1 MKKVKFLTLGC
12 KVNLYETEAMK
23 GLFENAGYEVT
34 EKENA
39 DVFVINTCTV
49 TAMSDRKSRQMIR
62 RAKKKNP
69 NSIVCVV
76 GCYSQVAPEEVAKIR
91 DIDIIMGTTDRTK
104 IVEFIESFDG
114 NRQNRVQAEIPKV
127 FEDLKSTHQS
137 RTRATL
143 KIQDGCRNFCTY
155 CIIPFARGP
164 LRSKALDSTLNEV
177 RELAK
182 NGYKEIVLVGINL
195 AMYGVDT
202 NSNLTEIIEAVCSVE
217 GIKRVRLG
225 SLEPNLITDEFI
237 ERIKKLDNFCHH
249 FHLALQSGSTTVLD
263 RMKRHYTAD
272 EYITAAKRLQN
283 AFEDCAITTDVMVG
297 FPGETEAEFEESRNT
312 VKKVGFS
319 SIHVFPYSRRKGTVA
334 DKMENQIDE
343 NTKNIRTEKMIE
355 TGKTLK
361 QEFFRKYV
369 GKTVEILIE
378 RKADENTIEGHT
390 SNFIQVFANGESCEG
405 ELVKVKLTGFKDEY
419 MTGEILC

>member
-23 GLFENAGYEVT
+23 GLFEKSGYEVT
-34 EKENA
+34 ENEDA

-69 NSIVCVV
+69 QSIVAVV
-76 GCYSQVAPEEVAKIR
+76 GCYSQVSPDEVAKIE

-104 IVEFIESFDG
+104 IVEYVEAFDG
-114 NRQNRVQAEIPKV
+114 NRQTYVKSEIPKI

-164 LRSKALDSTLNEV
+164 LRSKSIESTLEEV
-177 RELAK
+177 KELAE

-195 AMYGVDT
+195 AMYGIDN
-202 NSNLTEIIEAVCSVE
+202 NSSLIDIIEAVCGVE
-217 GIKRVRLG
+217 GIERVRLG
-225 SLEPNLITDEFI
+225 SLEPNLVTDEFI
-237 ERIKKLDNFCHH
+237 ARTKKLDNFCHH
-249 FHLALQSGSTTVLD
+249 FHLALQSGSTTVLE
-263 RMKRHYTAD
+263 RMKRHYTAE
-272 EYITAAKRLQN
+272 EYLKAAKMLQD
-283 AFEDCAITTDVMVG
+283 AFDDCALTTDVMVG
-297 FPGETEAEFEESRNT
+297 FPGETEEEFEESRNT
-312 VKKVGFS
+312 VKQVGFS

-334 DKMENQIDE
+334 DKMENQVDE
-343 NTKNIRTEKMIE
+343 NIKNIRSEKMIE
-355 TGKTLK
+355 TGKILK
-361 QEFFRKYV
+361 KEFFEKYI
-369 GKTVEILIE
+369 GKTMTVLIE
-378 RKADENTIEGHT
+378 RETEQGTFEGHT
-390 SNFIQVFANGESCEG
+390 SNFIQVFAKGNGSEG
-405 ELVKVKLTGFKDEY
+405 KLINVKLTGYENEY
-419 MTGEILC
+419 MTGEIV

>member
-23 GLFENAGYEVT
+23 GLFEKSGYEVT
-34 EKENA
+34 ENEDA

-69 NSIVCVV
+69 QSIVAVV
-76 GCYSQVAPEEVAKIR
+76 GCYSQVSPDEVAKLE

-104 IVEFIESFDG
+104 IVEYVEAFDG
-114 NRQNRVQAEIPKV
+114 NRQTYVKSEIPKI

-164 LRSKALDSTLNEV
+164 LRSKSIESTLEEV
-177 RELAK
+177 KELAE

-195 AMYGVDT
+195 AMYGIDN
-202 NSNLTEIIEAVCSVE
+202 NSSLIDIIEAVCGVE
-217 GIKRVRLG
+217 GIERVRLG
-225 SLEPNLITDEFI
+225 SLEPNLVTDEFI
-237 ERIKKLDNFCHH
+237 ARTKKLDNFCHH
-249 FHLALQSGSTTVLD
+249 FHLALQSGSTTVLE
-263 RMKRHYTAD
+263 RMKRHYTAE
-272 EYITAAKRLQN
+272 EYLKAAKMLQD
-283 AFEDCAITTDVMVG
+283 AFDDCALTTDVMVG
-297 FPGETEAEFEESRNT
+297 FPGETEEEFEESRNT
-312 VKKVGFS
+312 VKQVGFS

-334 DKMENQIDE
+334 DKMENQVDE
-343 NTKNIRTEKMIE
+343 NIKNIRSEKMIE
-355 TGKTLK
+355 TGKILK
-361 QEFFRKYV
+361 KEFFEKYI
-369 GKTVEILIE
+369 GKTMTVLIE
-378 RKADENTIEGHT
+378 RETEQGTFEGHT
-390 SNFIQVFANGESCEG
+390 SNFIQVFAKGNGSEG
-405 ELVKVKLTGFKDEY
+405 KLINVKLTGYENEY
-419 MTGEILC
+419 MTGEIV

>member
-23 GLFENAGYEVT
+23 GLFEKAGYEIT
-34 EKENA
+34 ESEDA

-69 NSIVCVV
+69 KSIVAVV
-76 GCYSQVAPEEVAKIR
+76 GCYSQVSPEEVAKIE

-104 IVEFIESFDG
+104 IVEYVESFDG
-114 NRQNRVQAEIPKV
+114 NRQNRVNAEIPKV
-127 FEDLKSTHQS
+127 FEDLKSTHQN

-164 LRSKALDSTLNEV
+164 LRSKTLESTIAEV
-177 RELAK
+177 KELAE

-202 NSNLTEIIEAVCSVE
+202 NSSLIEIIEAVCGVE
-217 GIKRVRLG
+217 GIERVRLG

-237 ERIKKLDNFCHH
+237 ERTKKLPNFCHH
-249 FHLALQSGSTTVLD
+249 FHLALQSGSTTVLE
-263 RMKRHYTAD
+263 RMKRHYTAE
-272 EYITAAKRLQN
+272 EYIKAADMLKK
-283 AFEDCAITTDVMVG
+283 AFSDCALTTDVMVG
-297 FPGETEAEFEESRNT
+297 FPGETDEEFAESQNT
-312 VKKVGFS
+312 VKAVGFS
-319 SIHVFPYSRRKGTVA
+319 HIHVFPYSRRRIYKSG
-334 DKMENQIDE
+334 
-343 NTKNIRTEKMIE
+343 
-355 TGKTLK
+355 
-361 QEFFRKYV
+361 
-369 GKTVEILIE
+369 
-378 RKADENTIEGHT
+378 
-390 SNFIQVFANGESCEG
+390 
-405 ELVKVKLTGFKDEY
+405 
-419 MTGEILC
+419 

>member
-34 EKENA
+34 ESEDA

-69 NSIVCVV
+69 KSIVAVL
-76 GCYSQVAPEEVAKIR
+76 GCYSQVAPEEVAKIE

-104 IVEFIESFDG
+104 IVEYVEAFDG
-114 NRQNRVQAEIPKV
+114 TRQNRVQAEIPKV
-127 FEDLKSTHQS
+127 FEDLKSTHQN

-164 LRSKALDSTLNEV
+164 LRSKTTESTIAEV
-177 RELAK
+177 KELAH

-202 NSNLTEIIEAVCSVE
+202 NSSLIEIIEAVCGVE
-217 GIKRVRLG
+217 GIERVRLG
-225 SLEPNLITDEFI
+225 SLEPNLITDDFI
-237 ERIKKLDNFCHH
+237 ERTKKLPNFCHH
-249 FHLALQSGSTTVLD
+249 FHLALQSGSTTVLE
-263 RMKRHYTAD
+263 RMKRHYTAE
-272 EYITAAKRLQN
+272 EYIKAADMLKN
-283 AFEDCAITTDVMVG
+283 AFPDCALTTDVMVG
-297 FPGETEAEFEESRNT
+297 FPGETDEEFEESRNT
-312 VKKVGFS
+312 VKTVGFS
-319 SIHVFPYSRRKGTVA
+319 HIHVFPYSRRKGTVA
-334 DKMENQIDE
+334 DRMENQVDE
-343 NTKNIRTEKMIE
+343 NIKNIRTEKMIE
-355 TGKTLK
+355 TGAQIKK
-361 QEFFRKYV
+361 EFFEKYM
-369 GKTVEILIE
+369 GKTMPILVERQASE
-378 RKADENTIEGHT
+378 GVYEGHT
-390 SNFIQVFANGESCEG
+390 TNFIQVFAKGESREG
-405 ELVKVKLTGFKDEY
+405 CVVNVKLTGYENEF
-419 MTGEILC
+419 MTGDIV

>member
-23 GLFENAGYEVT
+23 GLFEARGYEIT
-34 EKENA
+34 ESEDA

-69 NSIVCVV
+69 NSIVAVL
-76 GCYSQVAPEEVAKIR
+76 GCYSQVSPDEVAKIE

-104 IVEFIESFDG
+104 IVEYVESFDG
-114 NRQNRVQAEIPKV
+114 NRQNRVKAEIPKI
-127 FEDLKSTHQS
+127 FEDLKSTHQN

-164 LRSKALDSTLNEV
+164 LRSKTIESTLSEV
-177 RELAK
+177 KELAK

-202 NSNLTEIIEAVCSVE
+202 NSSLIEVIEAVCSVE

-237 ERIKKLDNFCHH
+237 ERTKKLKNFCHH
-249 FHLALQSGSTTVLD
+249 FHLALQSGSTTVLE
-263 RMKRHYTAD
+263 RMKRHYTAE
-272 EYITAAKRLQN
+272 EYLKSAYMLKN
-283 AFEDCAITTDVMVG
+283 AFDDCALTTDVMVG
-297 FPGETEAEFEESRNT
+297 FPGETDKEFEESVET
-312 VKKVGFS
+312 VKKTGFS
-319 SIHVFPYSRRKGTVA
+319 QIHVFPYSRRKGTVA
-334 DKMENQIDE
+334 DKMENQVDE
-343 NTKNIRTEKMIE
+343 NIKNIRCEKMIE
-355 TGKTLK
+355 TGKILK
-361 QEFFRKYV
+361 KEFFEKYI
-369 GKTVEILIE
+369 GKTVSVLVE
-378 RKADENTIEGHT
+378 RQANKGLWEGHT
-390 SNFIQVFANGESCEG
+390 PNFIQVFAQGESAEG
-405 ELVKVKLTGFKDEY
+405 ETVNVKLTGYKDEF
-419 MTGEILC
+419 MTGEIV

>member
-34 EKENA
+34 ESEDA

-69 NSIVCVV
+69 KSIVVV
-76 GCYSQVAPEEVAKIR
+76 LGCYSQVAPEEVAKIE

-104 IVEFIESFDG
+104 IVEYVEAFDG
-114 NRQNRVQAEIPKV
+114 TRQNRVQSEIPKV
-127 FEDLKSTHQS
+127 FEDLKSTHQN

-164 LRSKALDSTLNEV
+164 LRSKTIESTLAEV
-177 RELAK
+177 KELAQ

-202 NSNLTEIIEAVCSVE
+202 NSSLIEIIEAVCSVD
-217 GIKRVRLG
+217 GIERVRLG

-237 ERIKKLDNFCHH
+237 KRTKKLDNFCHQ
-249 FHLALQSGSTTVLD
+249 FHLALQSGSTTVLQ
-263 RMKRHYTAD
+263 RMKRRYTAE
-272 EYITAAKRLQN
+272 EYLKAAEMLKN
-283 AFEDCAITTDVMVG
+283 AFPDCALTTDVMVG
-297 FPGETEAEFEESRNT
+297 FPGETEKEFEESIET
-312 VKKVGFS
+312 VKKTGFS
-319 SIHVFPYSRRKGTVA
+319 QIHVFPYSRRKGTVA
-334 DKMENQIDE
+334 DKMENQVDE
-343 NTKNIRTEKMIE
+343 NIKNIRCEKMIE
-355 TGKTLK
+355 TGKILK
-361 QEFFRKYV
+361 KEFFEKYI
-369 GKTVEILIE
+369 GKTVSVLVE
-378 RKADENTIEGHT
+378 RESKDGLWEGHT
-390 SNFIQVFANGESCEG
+390 PNFIQVFAKGESAEG
-405 ELVKVKLTGFKDEY
+405 KTVNVKLTGYKDEF
-419 MTGEILC
+419 MTGEIV

>member
-34 EKENA
+34 ESEDA

-69 NSIVCVV
+69 KSIVAVV
-76 GCYSQVAPEEVAKIR
+76 GCYSQVSPDEVAKIE

-104 IVEFIESFDG
+104 IVEYVESFEG
-114 NRQNRVQAEIPKV
+114 NRKTYVKSEIPKV

-164 LRSKALDSTLNEV
+164 LRSKTIESTLSEV
-177 RELAK
+177 HELAK

-202 NSNLTEIIEAVCSVE
+202 NSSLIEVIEAVCSVE
-217 GIKRVRLG
+217 GIERVRLG
-225 SLEPNLITDEFI
+225 SLEPNLVTDEFI
-237 ERIKKLDNFCHH
+237 ERTKKLPNFCHH
-249 FHLALQSGSTTVLD
+249 FHLALQSGSTTVLE
-263 RMKRHYTAD
+263 RMKRHYSAE
-272 EYITAAKRLQN
+272 EYLNAAKMLQN
-283 AFEDCAITTDVMVG
+283 AFSDCALTTDVMVG
-297 FPGETEAEFEESRNT
+297 FPSETEEEFEESRNT
-312 VKKVGFS
+312 VKEVGFS
-319 SIHVFPYSRRKGTVA
+319 QIHVFPYSRRKGTVA
-334 DKMENQIDE
+334 DKMENQVDE
-343 NTKNIRTEKMIE
+343 NIKNIRCEKMIE
-355 TGKTLK
+355 TGKVLK
-361 QEFFRKYV
+361 KEFFEKYI
-369 GKTVEILIE
+369 GKTVTILTE
-378 RKADENTIEGHT
+378 RQTKDGLWEGHT
-390 SNFIQVFANGESCEG
+390 SNFIQVFTKGESSEG
-405 ELVKVKLTGFKDEY
+405 EMIQVKLTGYKDEF
-419 MTGEILC
+419 MTGEIV

>member
-23 GLFENAGYEVT
+23 GLFEKSGYEVT
-34 EKENA
+34 ENEDA

-69 NSIVCVV
+69 QSIVAVV
-76 GCYSQVAPEEVAKIR
+76 GCYSQVSPDEVAKIE

-104 IVEFIESFDG
+104 IVEYVETFDG
-114 NRQNRVQAEIPKV
+114 NRQTYVKSEIPKI

-164 LRSKALDSTLNEV
+164 LRSKSIESTLEEV
-177 RELAK
+177 KELAE

-195 AMYGVDT
+195 AMYGIDN
-202 NSNLTEIIEAVCSVE
+202 NSSLIDIIEAVCGVE
-217 GIKRVRLG
+217 GIERVRLG
-225 SLEPNLITDEFI
+225 SLEPNLVTDEFI
-237 ERIKKLDNFCHH
+237 ARTKKLDNFCHH
-249 FHLALQSGSTTVLD
+249 FHLALQSGSTTVLE
-263 RMKRHYTAD
+263 RMKRHYTAE
-272 EYITAAKRLQN
+272 EYLKAAKMLQD
-283 AFEDCAITTDVMVG
+283 AFDDCALTTDVMVG
-297 FPGETEAEFEESRNT
+297 FPGETEEEFEESRNT
-312 VKKVGFS
+312 VKQVGFS

-334 DKMENQIDE
+334 DKMENQVDE
-343 NTKNIRTEKMIE
+343 NIKNIRSEKMIE
-355 TGKTLK
+355 TGKILK
-361 QEFFRKYV
+361 KEFFEKYI
-369 GKTVEILIE
+369 GKTMTVLIE
-378 RKADENTIEGHT
+378 RETEQGTFEGHT
-390 SNFIQVFANGESCEG
+390 SNFIQVFAKGNGSEG
-405 ELVKVKLTGFKDEY
+405 KLINVKLTGYENEY
-419 MTGEILC
+419 MTGEIV

>member
-23 GLFENAGYEVT
+23 GLFEKAGYEIT
-34 EKENA
+34 ESEDA

-69 NSIVCVV
+69 KSIVAVV
-76 GCYSQVAPEEVAKIR
+76 GCYSQVSSEEVAKIE

-104 IVEFIESFDG
+104 IVEYVESFDG
-114 NRQNRVQAEIPKV
+114 NRQNRVNAEIPKV
-127 FEDLKSTHQS
+127 FEDLKSTHQN

-164 LRSKALDSTLNEV
+164 LRSKTLESTIAEV
-177 RELAK
+177 KELAE

-202 NSNLTEIIEAVCSVE
+202 NSSLIEIIEAVCGVE
-217 GIKRVRLG
+217 GIERVRLG

-237 ERIKKLDNFCHH
+237 ERTKKLPNFCHH
-249 FHLALQSGSTTVLD
+249 FHLALQSGSTTVLE
-263 RMKRHYTAD
+263 RMKRHYTAE
-272 EYITAAKRLQN
+272 EYIKAADMLKK
-283 AFEDCAITTDVMVG
+283 AFSDCALTTDVMVG
-297 FPGETEAEFEESRNT
+297 FPGETDEEFAESQNT
-312 VKKVGFS
+312 VKAVGFS
-319 SIHVFPYSRRKGTVA
+319 HIHVFPYSRRKGTVA
-334 DKMENQIDE
+334 DKMENQVDE

-355 TGKTLK
+355 TGAQIKK
-361 QEFFRKYV
+361 DFFEKYI
-369 GKTVEILIE
+369 GATMPILVERQASE
-378 RKADENTIEGHT
+378 GVFEGHT
-390 SNFIQVFANGESCEG
+390 TNFIQVFAKGESREG
-405 ELVKVKLTGFKDEY
+405 CVVNVKLTGYKDEF
-419 MTGEILC
+419 MTGEIM

>member
-34 EKENA
+34 ESEDA

-69 NSIVCVV
+69 QSIVAVV
-76 GCYSQVAPEEVAKIR
+76 GCYSQVSPEEVAKIE

-104 IVEFIESFDG
+104 IVEYVESFDG
-114 NRQNRVQAEIPKV
+114 TRQNRVQAEIPKV
-127 FEDLKSTHQS
+127 FEDLKSTHQN

-164 LRSKALDSTLNEV
+164 LRSKTLDSTLSEV

-182 NGYKEIVLVGINL
+182 NGYREIVLVGINL

-202 NSNLTEIIEAVCSVE
+202 NSSLIEIIEAVCSVE
-217 GIKRVRLG
+217 GIERVRLG
-225 SLEPNLITDEFI
+225 SLEPNLVTDEFI
-237 ERIKKLDNFCHH
+237 ERTKKLPNFCHH
-249 FHLALQSGSTTVLD
+249 FHLALQSGSTTVLE
-263 RMKRHYTAD
+263 RMKRHYTAE
-272 EYITAAKRLQN
+272 EYLKAAKMLQD
-283 AFEDCAITTDVMVG
+283 AFSDCALTTDVMVG
-297 FPGETEAEFEESRNT
+297 FPGETDEEFEESRQT
-312 VKKVGFS
+312 VKKAGFS
-319 SIHVFPYSRRKGTVA
+319 RIHVFPYSRRKGTVA
-334 DKMENQIDE
+334 DKMENQVDE
-343 NTKNIRTEKMIE
+343 NTKNIRSEKMIE
-355 TGKTLK
+355 TGKILK
-361 QEFFRKYV
+361 KEFFEKYL
-369 GKTVEILIE
+369 GKTVTVLVE
-378 RKADENTIEGHT
+378 RQASEGVFEGHT
-390 SNFIQVFANGESCEG
+390 ANFIQVFVKGECAEG
-405 ELVKVKLTGFKDEY
+405 EMIQVKLTGYKDEF
-419 MTGEILC
+419 MMGEIV

>member
-23 GLFENAGYEVT
+23 GLFEKSGYEIT
-34 EKENA
+34 ESEDV

-69 NSIVCVV
+69 ESIVAVV
-76 GCYSQVAPEEVAKIR
+76 GCYSQVSPEEVAKIQ

-104 IVEFIESFDG
+104 IVEYVEAFDG
-114 NRQNRVQAEIPKV
+114 NRQTYVKSEIPKI

-164 LRSKALDSTLNEV
+164 LRSKTIESTLEEV
-177 RELAK
+177 KELAA

-202 NSNLTEIIEAVCSVE
+202 GSSLIEIIEAVCSVE
-217 GIKRVRLG
+217 GIERVRLG
-225 SLEPNLITDEFI
+225 SLEPNLVTDEFI
-237 ERIKKLDNFCHH
+237 ARTKKLDNFCHH
-249 FHLALQSGSTTVLD
+249 FHLALQSGSTTVLE

-272 EYITAAKRLQN
+272 EYLKAAKMLQN
-283 AFEDCAITTDVMVG
+283 AFEDCALTTDVMVG
-297 FPGETEAEFEESRNT
+297 FPGETEEEFEESRNT
-312 VKKVGFS
+312 VKQVGFS

-334 DKMENQIDE
+334 DKMENQVDE
-343 NTKNIRTEKMIE
+343 NTKNIRSEKMIE
-355 TGKTLK
+355 TGKILK
-361 QEFFRKYV
+361 KEFFEKYI
-369 GKTVEILIE
+369 GKTMTVLIE
-378 RKADENTIEGHT
+378 RETEQSIFEGHT
-390 SNFIQVFANGESCEG
+390 SNFIQVFAKGNGSEG
-405 ELVKVKLTGFKDEY
+405 KLVDVTLTGYEDEF
-419 MTGEILC
+419 MTGEIV